1 MGFWGL
7 LRFSSHLLGI
17 SPINASQLPTEPGR
31 LPLQPMA
38 LPHQARWL
46 GHQTPNPWPGQSCCD
61 LVSDKRT
68 PWAQR
73 HPGTY
78 LASSSWT
85 APQTTAAGL
94 SACTPAGS
102 PTFCSCVHSQWA
114 ACLLRF
120 DQDRGVLGSGSGT
133 ISMMHF
139 DSLGRAYALNPQ
151 EKGLSEGRGAHGS
164 LQKAPRTQGLAEEAP
179 GSAAPCCLR
188 QAHCGSGRR
197 PQPVLQS
204 KR

>member
-1 MGFWGL
+1 MTWFRTRGVTD
-7 LRFSSHLLGI
+7 
-17 SPINASQLPTEPGR
+17 PPQ
-31 LPLQPMA
+31 
-38 LPHQARWL
+38 
-46 GHQTPNPWPGQSCCD
+46 
-61 LVSDKRT
+61 T

-73 HPGTY
+73 HPGAY

-102 PTFCSCVHSQWA
+102 PTFCSRVHSQWD

-164 LQKAPRTQGLAEEAP
+164 LQRAPRTQWLAEEAP
-179 GSAAPCCLR
+179 GSASPCCPG

-197 PQPVLQS
+197 PPACPSIQTVTGEPTRSLTQS
-204 KR
+204 PLHRVPPPDTLLPGGLPPAPNSPLHCPLGSPS